1 MMREWFREKL
11 EETYGTYEPPAAERG
26 TARRPELEEWIA
38 AELDREAG
46 VDVHP
51 AVAELL
57 DTADDEFRD
66 LGTDPVAWADWAS
79 SATPDEWYAAA
90 AEAGTP
96 DLPQPTVYD
105 LPADLRTAVEQRR
118 LDARI
123 AAAKERGP
131 RR

>member
-26 TARRPELEEWIA
+26 TARRPESEEWIA
-38 AELDREAG
+38 AELEREAG
-46 VDVHP
+46 IDVHP
-51 AVAELL
+51 SVAELL
-57 DTADDEFRD
+57 ELDDED
-66 LGTDPVAWADWAS
+66 LEEIGTDTVGYADWATG
-79 SATPDEWYAAA
+79 AAPAEWYAAA

-105 LPADLRTAVEQRR
+105 LPPDLRTAVEQRR
-118 LDARI
+118 LDARV
-123 AAAKERGP
+123 AAARARD